1 MRRVL
6 QQAPYLDCTFLCQ
19 LVHKE
24 PIAIALC
31 ELVVYVV
38 PAAGFIRQFKGKT
51 ILFCVKWNPAKV
63 CEFLSSDCWKWIV
76 VISAEDS
83 FIRPCLTAAAKE
95 AGNIQMMAINVA
107 KCNTTTMPRGQII
120 FIQPCN
126 AGVVPKICIHM
137 S

>member
-51 ILFCVKWNPAKV
+51 ILFLCKM
-63 CEFLSSDCWKWIV
+63 ESRQSM
-76 VISAEDS
+76 
-83 FIRPCLTAAAKE
+83 R
-95 AGNIQMMAINVA
+95 
-107 KCNTTTMPRGQII
+107 I
-120 FIQPCN
+120 FIV
-126 AGVVPKICIHM
+126 GLLEM
-137 S
+137 DSGD